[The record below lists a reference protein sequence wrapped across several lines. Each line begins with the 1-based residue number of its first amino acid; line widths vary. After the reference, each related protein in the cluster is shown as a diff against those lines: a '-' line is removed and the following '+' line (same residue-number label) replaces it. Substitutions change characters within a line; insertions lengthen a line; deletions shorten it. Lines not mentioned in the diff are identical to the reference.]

1 MPSRIEIGVS
11 FPRRKRMNSDAKSLP
26 ARTHHSPL
34 CSQLFCVC
42 PEACLGE
49 LIILYAKM
57 AQKGATFRAPLT
69 TTPSTSIAVTR
80 PCSQSLPGRK
90 AVLVF
95 ECFPYGCPEPCLGIM
110 MHFECNWRKKHFY
123 SPLKSKTRV
132 VVSATT
138 SACPAAIAAS
148 SRGHRYSM
156 PAAESSAH
164 SPGSEMSDLSPC
176 TKILSLA
183 RKFDCFA
190 WNLTLLAVAS

>member
-90 AVLVF
+90 AVSQVVRWCIF
-95 ECFPYGCPEPCLGIM
+95 NVNGAKSGPGT
-110 MHFECNWRKKHFY
+110 HFY